1 MTYLSGKHLLMLT
14 GLLLLSGC
22 TSVMQKDKF
31 GGFEQAI
38 THGAN
43 LDAIVLAEE
52 RAKIDKDTGYA
63 KNLLWS
69 LQAAT
74 LLRQEKAYRKSNL
87 LFDAAEYEM
96 QGEDTEHFL
105 SKGAQLAGSMFLNDS
120 VTSYKQSQFDGV
132 MANTYKALNFMA
144 QGDNANARIEW
155 NRTEDRQRRAA
166 EYFQKKV
173 AKQKEKLA
181 EEQAQLDQE
190 NIDRSLEKATPILAN
205 QGVDLSQ
212 WSAYDGYINPFST
225 YLHGLYF
232 MLKAQDNSDYS
243 KARDSFKRVYGLTKN
258 ADVKVDMNMAT
269 SLTKGRG
276 MKRHKPT
283 VWVIFENGLGAKKEE
298 FRIDLPLFAFTSNV
312 TYSGIALPKLV
323 ERPQAYPYLEIGKI
337 KTRPLASMDKVIQAE
352 FKSEFPYI
360 LTREVIRTTLKTVAQ
375 KQIQDRNPLA
385 GMLAG
390 MAQAAST
397 GADIRSWTALPKEWQ
412 LARVA
417 RPTSNKLTI
426 KTPGLALPLDVDLD
440 PNSRFHMVY
449 VKAAAPNLQP
459 TVETINL

>member
-1 MTYLSGKHLLMLT
+1 MIHLSGKSFLVLT
-14 GLLLLSGC
+14 GILLLSGC
-22 TSVMQKDKF
+22 TSVMQKNKF
-31 GGFEQAI
+31 GDFEQAI
-38 THGAN
+38 ISGTN
-43 LDAIVLAEE
+43 LNAIALAED
-52 RAKIDKDTGYA
+52 RASIDKNTGQA
-63 KNLLWS
+63 KDLLWS

-74 LLRQEKAYRKSNL
+74 VMRQEKIYSKSNL
-87 LFDAAEYEM
+87 LFDSAEYEM
-96 QGEDTEHFL
+96 KDEDTEHFL

-144 QGDNANARIEW
+144 QGDDANARIEW

-166 EYFQKKV
+166 ENFQNKI
-173 AKQKEKLA
+173 AKQQKKLA
-181 EEQAQLDQE
+181 EEQVKVDQE
-190 NIDRSLEKATPILAN
+190 NIDRSLEKAAPLLES
-205 QGVDLSQ
+205 QGIDLSQ

-232 MLKAQDNSDYS
+232 MLKAQDRSDYS

-258 ADVKVDMNMAT
+258 ADVKVDMDMAA
-269 SLTKGRG
+269 SLTKGRS

-298 FRIDLPLFAFTSNV
+298 FRIDLPLFVVTSNV

-360 LTREVIRTTLKTVAQ
+360 LSREVIRATLKTIVQ
-375 KQIQDRNPLA
+375 KQIQDQNPLMGA
-385 GMLAG
+385 LAG
-390 MAQAAST
+390 IGQAAST
-397 GADIRSWTALPKEWQ
+397 GADIRSWSALPKEWQ

-417 RPTSNKLTI
+417 RPTGNKLI
-426 KTPGLALPLDVDLD
+426 INAPDLALPLDVELD
-440 PNSRFHMVY
+440 PNSRFHVVY

-459 TVETINL
+459 TVEIINL